1 METDKIRE
9 AILAKARSEAD
20 EIIADAD
27 TKAREMTQK
36 AQDQKTQRLEE
47 EKKKIISDAQREAS
61 RLRAQASLKAR
72 QGILQEK
79 DAILSRIINS
89 VKEELSRQ
97 TLDRDSFVSLVT
109 TAFDAFE
116 TDSPIRVYVAP
127 KDVATVRD
135 IIQNDTDIKDKIV
148 EVREMDCLGGVFA
161 ESDDGMNSIVNTYD
175 IRLEMLMPKILPDIG
190 KKLFGD
196 E

>member
-9 AILAKARSEAD
+9 AILAKAKSEAD
-20 EIIADAD
+20 EIIAEADA
-27 TKAREMTQK
+27 KAREMIQK
-36 AQDQKTQRLEE
+36 AQDQKKQRLEE
-47 EKKKIISDAQREAS
+47 EKKKILSDAHREAS

-79 DAILSRIINS
+79 DAILGRIIKT
-89 VKEELSRQ
+89 VREDLSRHI
-97 TLDRDSFVSLVT
+97 LDKGSFIPLVT
-109 TAFDAFE
+109 TAINAFE
-116 TDSPIRVYVAP
+116 TESPVRIYVAP
-127 KDVATVRD
+127 KDVAAVRD
-135 IIQNDTDIKDKIV
+135 IIKTDSDLKDKIL

-161 ESDDGMNSIVNTYD
+161 ESDDSMKSIDNTYD
-175 IRLEMLMPKILPDIG
+175 MRLEMLMPKILPDIG